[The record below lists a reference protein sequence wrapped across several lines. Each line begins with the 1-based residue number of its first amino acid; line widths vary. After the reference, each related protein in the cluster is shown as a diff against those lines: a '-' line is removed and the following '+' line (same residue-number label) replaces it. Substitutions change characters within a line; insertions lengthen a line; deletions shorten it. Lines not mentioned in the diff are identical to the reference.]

1 MNHLETLNEY
11 IETHFN
17 GNKTERE
24 ARIAFRDYRD
34 EVLSSI
40 PTMNAEFIKEQ
51 PACVAVGFLGK
62 LDFTEGA
69 NLDKFIAN
77 PNLETLTVL
86 RKNGLVRVAD
96 SALDAWR
103 HLIATDEEA
112 ACIVLVLCIS
122 TRKHRHV
129 TAIKTT
135 KSATPQASAS
145 LN

>member
-11 IETHFN
+11 IDTHFN

-34 EVLSSI
+34 GVLSSI
-40 PTMNAEFIKEQ
+40 PDMDGEFIREQ

-62 LDFTEGA
+62 LDFTE
-69 NLDKFIAN
+69 AN
-77 PNLETLTVL
+77 PNRETLTVL

-103 HLIATDEEA
+103 HLVTTDEEA
-112 ACIVLVLCIS
+112 ACTVLELCIS

-129 TAIKTT
+129 AAIKAT
-135 KSATPQASAS
+135 KSPSPQSSATSK
-145 LN
+145 